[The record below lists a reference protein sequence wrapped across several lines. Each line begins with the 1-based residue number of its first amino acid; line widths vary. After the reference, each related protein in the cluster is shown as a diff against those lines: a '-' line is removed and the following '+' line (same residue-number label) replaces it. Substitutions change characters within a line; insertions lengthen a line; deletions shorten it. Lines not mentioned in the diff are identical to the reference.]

1 MWCRKVREGEAFTEV
16 PSWLSHVAADW
27 KVRAPGWCAVGA
39 VRVKVSRKSLLG
51 FSTLLRTGKSAL
63 RAGER
68 VGCGLGADE
77 QVVEAVERGVGV
89 LYLGEEVVHLLDG
102 VFGLVRARGRGRD
115 ACPTARRRDARAT
128 ARRRDACA
136 TAVADGLEGGGDVA
150 DVAPG
155 EGFDAEIKEAV
166 EFVERDAELEG
177 DPGSGQASGAMR
189 FSMKLRRAPCMTSY
203 LLWSEVATISSGT
216 PKAAQISARENL
228 RFSRNLRS
236 AEERVGL
243 TISVAPQ
250 SKMERSAAPARLLRC
265 RCVEAICSRWS
276 SLS

>member
-1 MWCRKVREGEAFTEV
+1 MREIR
-16 PSWLSHVAADW
+16 PSGSEGGVAPTRHPD
-27 KVRAPGWCAVGA
+27 PY
-39 VRVKVSRKSLLG
+39 
-51 FSTLLRTGKSAL
+51 

-68 VGCGLGADE
+68 VGCGLGAEE
-77 QVVEAVERGVGV
+77 QVLEAVERGVGV

-177 DPGSGQASGAMR
+177 DPGSGQASAAG
-189 FSMKLRRAPCMTSY
+189 
-203 LLWSEVATISSGT
+203 LLPDGQAVEV
-216 PKAAQISARENL
+216 E
-228 RFSRNLRS
+228 
-236 AEERVGL
+236 
-243 TISVAPQ
+243 
-250 SKMERSAAPARLLRC
+250 PADDWG
-265 RCVEAICSRWS
+265 VDS
-276 SLS
+276 